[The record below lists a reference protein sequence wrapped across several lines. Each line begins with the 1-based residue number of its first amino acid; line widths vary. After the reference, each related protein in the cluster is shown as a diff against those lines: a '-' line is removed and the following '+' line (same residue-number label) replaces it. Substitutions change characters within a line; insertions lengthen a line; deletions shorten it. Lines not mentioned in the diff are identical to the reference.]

1 MSEKDEHNK
10 IHESITRNTSVM
22 MGAQIVTWASSF
34 ILLMYLPKYLG
45 SDNYGKLF
53 LALSISMMV
62 EVLIDFGGGYLIPKE
77 VSRAKSKTAQVLSN
91 FAAVR
96 FFIWLIAMIFLIAF
110 SYLAEFPPITQLL
123 IIILG
128 FSRLWEGAKRVL
140 RSGFQGHERMEYP
153 SIAAIAERVFISAL
167 VVSALM
173 MGLGPIAVAIIMAA
187 GVLLNLI
194 VLLLYSPKIVD
205 HFPKIEWKET
215 TSMIHVSI
223 PFFLWSLF
231 SIIYYRVDAIM
242 LSLLTGD
249 TVVGWY
255 GASYRFFDIVMV
267 FPSIFTTVV
276 FPIFARLWVE
286 QKDQLYLTFQK
297 SVKFMALLAFPVA
310 AAVLFY
316 SSDIVKLFFGIE
328 EYQPSI
334 IILQIFAIS
343 IPLVY
348 IDFILGSTILAT
360 DKQKKWAYVGLAA
373 IFINIILNFY
383 LIPFS
388 QAQFGNGGIGA
399 AISTFGTE
407 AFILLFALSMLP
419 EDYIKALKFSYFP
432 ALSASIIIMTAVM
445 WGGYFLTIPWIIVA
459 LLATLIYLLC
469 ILNLG
474 VLEEKERT
482 FVLNYISPVTLKK
495 YLTKRSETTT

>member
-1 MSEKDEHNK
+1 MSKNNEYNE
-10 IHESITRNTSVM
+10 IQESITRNTSVM

-53 LALSISMMV
+53 IALSISMMI

-77 VSRAKSKTAQVLSN
+77 VSRTKSKTAQVLSN
-91 FAAVR
+91 FGVVR
-96 FFIWLIAMIFLIAF
+96 FVIWLVAMIFLIVF
-110 SYLAEFPPITQLL
+110 SYIAGYPPITQLL

-167 VVSALM
+167 VVSALL
-173 MGLGPIAVAIIMAA
+173 MGFGPVAVALIMAA
-187 GVLLNLI
+187 GVLINLI

-205 HFPKIEWKET
+205 HFPKVEWGET
-215 TSMIHVSI
+215 ASMIQVSI
-223 PFFLWSLF
+223 PYFLWSLF

-242 LSLLTGD
+242 LSLLTSD
-249 TVVGWY
+249 SVVGWY

-286 QKDQLYLTFQK
+286 QKNQLYVTFQK

-310 AAVLFY
+310 AGILFY
-316 SSDIVKLFFGIE
+316 STDIVELFFGIE

-360 DKQKKWAYVGLAA
+360 DKQKKWAFVGLAA
-373 IFINIILNFY
+373 IFINVILNFY

-407 AFILLFALSMLP
+407 AFILLFALLMLP
-419 EDYIKALKFSYFP
+419 ENYTKALKFSYFST
-432 ALSASIIIMTAVM
+432 LSVSIIIMVAVM
-445 WGGYFLTIPWIIVA
+445 WGGYFLNIPWIIA
-459 LLATLIYLLC
+459 AILAAITYLLC

-482 FVLNYISPVTLKK
+482 FVLSYISPESLKK
-495 YLTKRSETTT
+495 YLTKRSETTI